1 MVLSYCEADLGVGFE
16 SSVLVHKDNIWGFER
31 VFIRQ
36 EDLPVVKSF
45 MKFSALWPLERK
57 VPSVEVVWQRPCSQ
71 VGQLLV
77 RKLLHFG
84 EYALVADVPRLHNLQ
99 LKYYTPEN

>member
-84 EYALVADVPRLHNLQ
+84 EYSLVADVPRLHDLQ
-99 LKYYTPEN
+99 LNYYTPEN